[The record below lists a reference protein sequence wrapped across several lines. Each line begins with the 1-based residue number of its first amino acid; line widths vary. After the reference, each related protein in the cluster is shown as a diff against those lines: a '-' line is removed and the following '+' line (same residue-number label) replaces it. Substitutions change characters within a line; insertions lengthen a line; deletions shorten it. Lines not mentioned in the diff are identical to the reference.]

1 MTQYRLLFAV
11 GFSLLLGGA
20 PLVSQVVD
28 PGLVARGLAIERAAP
43 ERGPLATTKQA
54 GCVLH
59 SIQCGQTVSSS
70 LTTQDCKLD
79 DNTYIDFYLFS
90 GQSGQTVTI
99 DLSSTAFDTFL
110 FLLDPTPQ
118 VVATD
123 DDSGSGTNSRIVYT
137 LDQTSSEW
145 SIGANAFFP
154 GETGAYTLSLQC
166 TGQTPPPPACPSGY
180 FTDPAYPDFCFRVT
194 IGNPGSTIQGVREP
208 DCISEAVCVS
218 GALPG
223 RSEAFLRIIGPRPN
237 GYLWPTIV
245 RFTPSRLVVDMHQLS
260 TATTK
265 TYELDAVPPGTDEL
279 PGLQDRTGFLP

>member
-1 MTQYRLLFAV
+1 MTQSRFICTVCIILCVYAT
-11 GFSLLLGGA
+11 
-20 PLVSQVVD
+20 PLTSQAGD
-28 PGLVARGLAIERAAP
+28 PGLVARGQAIDRAAP
-43 ERGPLATTKQA
+43 GRGPLVAAKQA

-59 SIQCGQTVSSS
+59 NIQCGQTINSN
-70 LTTQDCKLD
+70 LTTQDCMLD
-79 DNTYIDFYLFS
+79 DGTYIDFYLFS

-99 DLSSTAFDTFL
+99 NLTSTAFDTFL
-110 FLLDPTPQ
+110 FLLDPTPD
-118 VVATD
+118 VVASD

-154 GETGAYTLSLQC
+154 GETGPYTLSLQC
-166 TGQTPPPPACPSGY
+166 TGQPPPPACPSGY
-180 FTDPAYPDFCFRVT
+180 FTDPSYSDFCFRVT
-194 IGNPGSTIQGVREP
+194 IGDPGSTRQGVREP
-208 DCISEAVCVS
+208 DCLSETVCVS

-245 RFTPSRLVVDMHQLS
+245 RFTPSRLVIDIRQLS
-260 TATTK
+260 SGMTQ
-265 TYELDAVPPGTDEL
+265 TYELDAVPPGTDDL